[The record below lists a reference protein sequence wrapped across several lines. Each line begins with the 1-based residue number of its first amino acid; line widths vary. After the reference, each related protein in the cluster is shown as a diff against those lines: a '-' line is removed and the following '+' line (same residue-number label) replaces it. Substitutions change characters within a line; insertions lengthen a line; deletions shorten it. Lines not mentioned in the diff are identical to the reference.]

1 MTSVSE
7 CDWKMAP
14 SRSMSVRRVS
24 AFVRLPLWAMAMG
37 PRAVLAVIGWAFRA
51 FDPPAVE
58 YRT

>member
-1 MTSVSE
+1 
-7 CDWKMAP
+7 
-14 SRSMSVRRVS
+14 
-24 AFVRLPLWAMAMG
+24 MAMG